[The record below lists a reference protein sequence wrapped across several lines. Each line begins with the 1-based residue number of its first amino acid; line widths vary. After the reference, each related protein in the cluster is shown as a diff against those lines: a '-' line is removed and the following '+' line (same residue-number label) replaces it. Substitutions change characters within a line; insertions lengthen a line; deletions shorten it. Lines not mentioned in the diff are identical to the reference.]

1 MENSPAPSGDK
12 LHTELSLVDAAAF
25 SVGLI
30 GPVGAIGLLG
40 TGAALIIG
48 RAVTLSFVFAV
59 IGVALVA
66 YCFVKLSQHISH
78 TGSVY
83 ALVGVTL
90 GPRAGFFAGWALMG
104 AYTAIGCGSTIEI
117 GLFGQQFIN
126 NTFHAHITQWW
137 WLALIGL
144 AGVLA
149 ICFNEIRIITRALLT
164 SEVIGA
170 ILVTVLSI
178 VILAKVIFSH
188 GPQGQTFTINFL
200 VLPHGS
206 GVSTIAKAAVYG
218 FLAFAGFEGAAA
230 LGEET
235 SNPKREIPRAIKTA
249 VVVVGAFYLLTAAS
263 QSLGYGANAAGAKAY
278 GDGLPFTD
286 LGAGYIGEWY
296 GDILNFMATVSL
308 FAISLGVA
316 SGAARIL
323 YAQARD
329 ATGTRT
335 GLAGLSKNGAPA
347 VGAGRRDHDHRH
359 QPDHRAAG
367 RRVGRERHL
376 LGAAGRHRAD
386 PHRLRDGDDR
396 RDPLPVLHGRTQGA
410 DVADRDPDTR
420 RRVRL
425 LHDLP
430 QRVHRPDRLPAQH
443 AVHRGRLPG
452 DRAAGRLRRPRPR
465 RSGQG
470 RPRRGDGAVTRV
482 CVQQLD
488 PVVGDLAGNRRLA
501 LDAIAE
507 GVDAGAEVIV
517 LPELVTSGYMF
528 ESAEE
533 AAANAI
539 APDHEILREW
549 ADLAHR
555 HGVIIA
561 GGFAERGEDG
571 NTYNSAAVFDPT
583 GLRAVY
589 RKLHLWDREKLW
601 FEPGAEPP
609 PVLETSVGRLSVIV
623 CYDVEFPEL
632 TRIIALAGHAAVA
645 GADQL
650 AADGPPGRGA
660 AGRGRDRDG
669 HRARQPDGGGV
680 R

>member
-1 MENSPAPSGDK
+1 MENSSPPAGEK
-12 LHTELSLVDAAAF
+12 LHSELSLVDAAAF

-126 NTFHAHITQWW
+126 NTFHAHISQWW

-188 GPQGQTFTINFL
+188 GPQGQTFTIDFL

-235 SNPKREIPRAIKTA
+235 SSPKTEIPRAIKTA

-263 QSLGYGANAAGAKAY
+263 QSLGYGANAAGAAKY
-278 GDGLPFTD
+278 GAGLPFTD
-286 LGAGYIGEWY
+286 LGQGYIGEWY

-335 GLAGLSKNGAPA
+335 GLAGLSKTGAPA
-347 VGAGRRDHDHRH
+347 VALVVVITVIGVNLIAQQLVGESVESATFSALQVGTVLILVAYVMATIGAIRYLFLDGERRAPAWQIVIPVLGGAFVCYTLYRNVFIGQEGSLHNTPYIEVAYLVIGLLVVCVAPGLAGRVKAGL
-359 QPDHRAAG
+359 AAG
-367 RRVGRERHL
+367 
-376 LGAAGRHRAD
+376 
-386 PHRLRDGDDR
+386 
-396 RDPLPVLHGRTQGA
+396 
-410 DVADRDPDTR
+410 
-420 RRVRL
+420 
-425 LHDLP
+425 
-430 QRVHRPDRLPAQH
+430 
-443 AVHRGRLPG
+443 
-452 DRAAGRLRRPRPR
+452 
-465 RSGQG
+465 
-470 RPRRGDGAVTRV
+470 
-482 CVQQLD
+482 
-488 PVVGDLAGNRRLA
+488 
-501 LDAIAE
+501 
-507 GVDAGAEVIV
+507 
-517 LPELVTSGYMF
+517 M
-528 ESAEE
+528 
-533 AAANAI
+533 
-539 APDHEILREW
+539 AP
-549 ADLAHR
+549 
-555 HGVIIA
+555 
-561 GGFAERGEDG
+561 
-571 NTYNSAAVFDPT
+571 
-583 GLRAVY
+583 
-589 RKLHLWDREKLW
+589 
-601 FEPGAEPP
+601 
-609 PVLETSVGRLSVIV
+609 
-623 CYDVEFPEL
+623 
-632 TRIIALAGHAAVA
+632 
-645 GADQL
+645 
-650 AADGPPGRGA
+650 
-660 AGRGRDRDG
+660 
-669 HRARQPDGGGV
+669 
-680 R
+680 